1 MSSIKNELNPHEK
14 SGRLYRK
21 RSNMRL
27 SDSQKKAVYH
37 REGPCL
43 VLAGPGSGKTTVI
56 TRRIGFLTDGIT
68 GSDWLL
74 SVTFTRAA
82 GREMAVRYARLYP
95 GRDLPHFGTVHSLC
109 NRIIYDYEN
118 ITGNRF
124 HRIGGDAKVKQ
135 KILED
140 IWLKVN
146 KGVNMPESDEVF
158 SLISRRTNRPEY
170 SSDGFI
176 RNFDKIYDMYNAYK
190 RQNNLVD
197 FDDMVLFAKELLEND
212 ERIRRR
218 WSKKYEYIQ
227 VDEGQDLS
235 RAQFEVM
242 KYLAGHGNILV
253 VADDDQG
260 IYAFRGADPGCVLE
274 FEKHYSNCVKY
285 YLEENYRSCK
295 RIVQCASSVI
305 ALNRNRYEKN
315 LFTNNRLGEKIEFI
329 HLRNL
334 SEQARFVCEKI
345 SKINKRGSVCVIYRN
360 NLSAVMFKLYLNHF
374 NLPYNVLGG
383 NIDIASDFMVK
394 KVLARIRDAEKEARF
409 LIPRP
414 KKVFERMLLSGL
426 YDDMSNYY
434 ERHGKSRMFA
444 EYVYEFLKT
453 LCSINGSYEELIKC
467 LEFRADEDANI
478 TLSTAHS
485 AKGLEFDTV
494 FIVDLVNGEFPKRE
508 RMSGGMLEEERRLF
522 YVAMT
527 RAKNKLYLVY
537 PEMRGSNQEEA
548 SVFYVETLKHA
559 CNK

>member
-1 MSSIKNELNPHEK
+1 
-14 SGRLYRK
+14 
-21 RSNMRL
+21 MRL

-56 TRRIGFLTDGIT
+56 TRRLGFLTDGIT
-68 GSDWLL
+68 SPDRLL

-82 GREMAVRYARLYP
+82 GREMAVRYASLYP
-95 GRDLPHFGTVHSLC
+95 DRRLPHFGTVHSLC

-118 ITGNRF
+118 ITGKKYF
-124 HRIGGDAKVKQ
+124 RIGGDTKVKQ
-135 KILED
+135 KILEE
-140 IWLKVN
+140 IWSKVN
-146 KGVNMPESDEVF
+146 KGVNMPEAEEVF

-176 RNFDKIYDMYNAYK
+176 RNFEKIYEMYITYK
-190 RQNNLVD
+190 RQNSLVD
-197 FDDMVLFAKELLEND
+197 FDDMVLYAKELLEND
-212 ERIRRR
+212 ERILRR

-242 KYLAGHGNILV
+242 KYLAGHGNIFV

-274 FEKHYSNCVKY
+274 FEKYYSNCVKY

-295 RIVQCASSVI
+295 RIVQCASSLI
-305 ALNRNRYEKN
+305 ALNGNRYEKN
-315 LFTNNRLGEKIEFI
+315 LYTNNRLGEKIEFA
-329 HLRNL
+329 HLKNL

-345 SKINKRGSVCVIYRN
+345 SKLSKKGSVCVIYRN
-360 NLSAVMFKLYLNHF
+360 NLSACLFKLYLNHF
-374 NLPYNVLGG
+374 NLSYNVLGG
-383 NIDIASDFMVK
+383 NINIASDMMVK
-394 KVLARIRDAEKEARF
+394 KVLKNIRNAEKEARF
-409 LIPRP
+409 IIPRP
-414 KKVFERMLLSGL
+414 KKVFERMILSGF
-426 YDDMSNYY
+426 YDDMSEYY
-434 ERHGKSRMFA
+434 ERNGKSRVYS

-453 LCSINGSYEELIKC
+453 LCSINGSYEDITRC
-467 LEFRADEDANI
+467 IEFKEDKQSNI

-508 RMSGGMLEEERRLF
+508 SLGGDMLEEEGRLF

-527 RAKNKLYLVY
+527 RARSKLFLVY
-537 PEMRGSNQEEA
+537 PEMRGNNQEEA
-548 SVFYVETLKHA
+548 SVFYEETLRHA
-559 CNK
+559 CNQIG